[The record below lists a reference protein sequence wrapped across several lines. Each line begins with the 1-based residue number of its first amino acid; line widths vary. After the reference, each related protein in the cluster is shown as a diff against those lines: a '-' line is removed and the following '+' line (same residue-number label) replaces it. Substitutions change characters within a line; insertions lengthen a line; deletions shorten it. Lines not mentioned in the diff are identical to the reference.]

1 MTRSSTRAPDRL
13 RWARDAWEDGG
24 RPEQSAMRWTRAA
37 WIRRLPD
44 YAAYLGELPDDL
56 DRQTV
61 VDRFA
66 KAGLD
71 EVSCK
76 EAFVT
81 AMLWGYGPNGY
92 GAYRTNRVLNDHYAG
107 PRLLGALRT
116 VRTDGG
122 PAGFEYLATHR
133 LKGLG
138 VAFGTKFLSFAHAGH
153 DDVPAAPILDR
164 DVRRWLGR
172 TIEWWPRM
180 DWWSQ
185 DYDRYCELV
194 TEWAAELDVEPDV
207 IERLIVGR

>member
-13 RWARDAWEDGG
+13 RSAKDAWEDAG
-24 RPEQSAMRWTRAA
+24 RPDQTGMRWIRPA
-37 WIRRLPD
+37 WNRRLPD
-44 YAAYLGELPDDL
+44 YAAYLTKLPDVL
-56 DRQTV
+56 DRETV
-61 VDRFA
+61 IEHFA
-66 KAGLD
+66 KAGVD

-81 AMLWGYGPNGY
+81 AMLWGHGLNGY
-92 GAYRTNRVLNDHYAG
+92 GAHRTNRVLNDMWAG
-107 PRLLGALRT
+107 PRLIGALRT
-116 VRTDGG
+116 VRAEGG

-138 VAFGTKFLSFAHAGH
+138 VAHGTKFLFFARAGH

-164 DVRRWLGR
+164 VVRRWLGR

-185 DYDRYCELV
+185 DYERYCDLLA
-194 TEWAAELDVEPDV
+194 EWAAELDIEPDV
-207 IERLIVGR
+207 VERLMAGR